1 LSTKF
6 DKWVADLAE
15 SFDDLERKGLTVR
28 AVHMNDWM
36 FSKFKEGMRLRG
48 IDITMPRW
56 DKPEDADGAIWNAW
70 IYVNDTL
77 SHGEIELRY

>member
-1 LSTKF
+1 MSTKF

-15 SFDDLERKGLTVR
+15 SFDDLEKKGLHVR

-36 FSKFKEGMRLRG
+36 FEKFKAGMKMKG
-48 IDITMPRW
+48 IDVTMPRW
-56 DKPEDADGAIWNAW
+56 DKPEDAVGCVWDAW
-70 IYVNDTL
+70 IYVNDML